1 MEGVKP
7 PLATSC
13 FMEAWD
19 GCYLIHKF
27 HRVKVLTHWETTL
40 KILRILL
47 SEELEMEAG
56 YGEGEFVQS
65 FRLLNSFPLFE
76 WRSFGLFIGV
86 EKLKL
91 MMTWHLYIKFHAL
104 LRRLFTS
111 SAHLFCHILI
121 ACYPFAYWHDS
132 FWPCV
137 CIYFF
142 STHSLDAWV
151 STCSRSSFIS

>member
-1 MEGVKP
+1 MEIKQKWKTSSRHWQR
-7 PLATSC
+7 LAS
-13 FMEAWD
+13 W
-19 GCYLIHKF
+19 
-27 HRVKVLTHWETTL
+27 R
-40 KILRILL
+40 
-47 SEELEMEAG
+47 LEMVAIWYINFIGWRFSLTERRLWKFS
-56 YGEGEFVQS
+56 ES
-65 FRLLNSFPLFE
+65 FSQKSSKWRLVMVRKKLCRAFTSWTRFFSSE

-132 FWPCV
+132 FWPCI

-142 STHSLDAWV
+142 STHGLNA
-151 STCSRSSFIS
+151 